1 MALVVRK
8 IGTET
13 WREAVARRAS
23 ASDLADICLAA
34 FDAACA
40 AGMPEHIAAYR
51 ALDSQGCLDRVMLPG
66 DSQKEPDKAES
77 DQIEPPGS

>member
-8 IGTET
+8 IGLES

-23 ASDLADICLAA
+23 ADGQASACLAA

-40 AGMPEHIAAYR
+40 DGAPEHIAAYR
-51 ALDSQGCLDRVMLPG
+51 ALDAHGCLDRVLLPG
-66 DSQKEPDKAES
+66 DSQKEPDRAES